1 MVAVGLVLAMI
12 GLAACA
18 KPPQAAIDQAKAALD
33 AAGQAEAATYA
44 GAAWDGPAVHERC
57 DGGDRGPGA
66 EVCAV
71 PVLQEDQRAPRHCPA
86 GRCSRPSAAIEG
98 KAAARAAVE
107 QAIAGLEASFAQADA
122 ALAALDTC
130 RKRPKGFKADLEIM
144 KGNVDGLRGQLAN
157 VQSTAAAEQYLQAK
171 TMAEQLAAQVATVG
185 TDLESARTKLRML
198 SSVDHFCAGGS
209 HLPPRFR

>member
-1 MVAVGLVLAMI
+1 MSDSRRVLVAVGLVLAMV

-18 KPPQAAIDQAKAALD
+18 KPPQATIDQAKAALE

-44 GAAWDGPAVHERC
+44 GAAWDKAQQSMNAAM
-57 DGGDRGPGA
+57 A
-66 EVCAV
+66 EIEVQAQKFA
-71 PVLQEDQRAPRHCPA
+71 LFRSYKKTNELLATAQQDAAAAQ
-86 GRCSRPSAAIEG
+86 SAAIEG

-171 TMAEQLAAQVATVG
+171 TMAEQLAAQLATVV
-185 TDLESARTKLRML
+185 TDLENARTKLG
-198 SSVDHFCAGGS
+198 C
-209 HLPPRFR
+209 